1 MYNLSGILESNKE
14 TNLLKIK
21 TEESVY
27 GSKKY
32 TFVNYNKKMLTSFHY
47 DSYGLFRSVVM
58 DENAE
63 RVLCFS
69 PPKAMDAGAFIKMYP
84 SATHD
89 DIICEET
96 VEGVMIN
103 AFYDEDVQ
111 TWQLCTKQKF
121 ATKVYGGV
129 ITTVG
134 GSKVKINMDDLFAD
148 VFKEVTGHSLS
159 KDSILNKH
167 YCYSFVLQH
176 PSLQSVIPFTP
187 FRIENA
193 KCNVAFSLKSTH
205 EMGRL
210 NEKRCKKAS
219 ITFIAAYSI
228 DNSTSKVHR
237 MIAVPFPDGI
247 LVPKRHNII
256 SNNNEQVAVDEQLA
270 SMTYTAFIDKFA
282 SMNAPYTVPGFTI
295 YNRRTGERCKVR
307 NPSYETIRH
316 LKGVEPKLLFQYL
329 SIRRSNETT
338 VEKYLQ
344 EYPDNKKKFQEF
356 RDHLYLFTQTL
367 YDNYVKHFIK
377 KEIQMMEIPKEYKSH
392 LHNLHNIYLNELVYK
407 KSFINFRIVT
417 NYVNGLHPAQLVHSL
432 IPAWP
437 RL

>member
-21 TEESVY
+21 TEESDY

-63 RVLCFS
+63 RVLCLS

-134 GSKVKINMDDLFAD
+134 GSKVKTNMDDLFTD

-176 PSLQSVIPFTP
+176 PSLQSVISF
-187 FRIENA
+187 
-193 KCNVAFSLKSTH
+193 
-205 EMGRL
+205 
-210 NEKRCKKAS
+210 KKAS
-219 ITFIAAYSI
+219 ITFIAAYCI

-247 LVPKRHNII
+247 LVPQRYNII
-256 SNNNEQVAVDEQLA
+256 SNNEEQVTLDEQIA
-270 SMTYTAFIDKFA
+270 SMTYTSFIDKFA
-282 SMNAPYTVPGFTI
+282 SMNAPYTVAGFTI
-295 YNRRTGERCKVR
+295 YNRMTGERCKVR

-316 LKGVEPKLLFQYL
+316 LKGIQPKLLFQYL
-329 SIRRSNETT
+329 SLRKGNETT

-344 EYPDNKKKFQEF
+344 EYPENKKKFQEF

-367 YDNYVKHFIK
+367 YDNYVKRFIK
-377 KEIQMMEIPKEYKSH
+377 KEIQMVDIPKEYKSH
-392 LHNLHNIYLNELVYK
+392 LHNLHNIYLTVLVGK
-407 KSFINFRIVT
+407 KLFINFNIVT

-432 IPAWP
+432 MPDH
-437 RL
+437 RVFKLF

>member
-21 TEESVY
+21 TEESDY

-32 TFVNYNKKMLTSFHY
+32 SFVNYNKKMLTSFHY

-63 RVLCFS
+63 RVLCLS

-96 VEGVMIN
+96 VEGVMVN

-111 TWQLCTKQKF
+111 TWHLCTKQKF

-134 GSKVKINMDDLFAD
+134 GSKVKIDMDDLFAD
-148 VFKEVTGHSLS
+148 VFKEVTGDSLS

-167 YCYSFVLQH
+167 YCYSFILQH
-176 PSLQSVIPFTP
+176 PSLQTVIPF
-187 FRIENA
+187 
-193 KCNVAFSLKSTH
+193 
-205 EMGRL
+205 
-210 NEKRCKKAS
+210 KKAS
-219 ITFIAAYSI
+219 ITFIAAYCI
-228 DNSTSKVHR
+228 DNSTSSVHR

-247 LVPKRHNII
+247 LVPQRHNII
-256 SNNNEQVAVDEQLA
+256 CNNDEQVTLDEQLD

-282 SMNAPYTVPGFTI
+282 SMNTPYTVPGFTI

-316 LKGVEPKLLFQYL
+316 LKGIQPKLLFQYL
-329 SIRRSNETT
+329 SLRKGNETT

-344 EYPDNKKKFQEF
+344 EYPENKKKFQEF

-367 YDNYVKHFIK
+367 YDNYVKRFIK
-377 KEIQMMEIPKEYKSH
+377 KEIQMVDIPKEYKLH
-392 LHNLHNIYLNELVYK
+392 LHNLHNIYLTDLVGK

-417 NYVNGLHPAQLVHSL
+417 NYVNGLHPAQLVYSL
-432 IPAWP
+432 IPAPP